1 MAVSRTNTLAQTL
14 NFFLTTHLGFQVA
27 TCQYREEIEGKTY
40 SDNAPK
46 PLHPTTHPDNL
57 LFLLFLPASSSYPP
71 PPPPLSPQ
79 SSPFLP
85 SSSQYSLQTPFHIA
99 NNSHVPL
106 FRAKKLVN
114 STCSLP
120 HFGRSER
127 KRRKRKKSRKRKK
140 KRIFDSNLVNLGI
153 ILIFD

>member
-1 MAVSRTNTLAQTL
+1 MAVSRILMLAQTL
-14 NFFLTTHLGFQVA
+14 NFFLQPTLIFRFPHVSIE
-27 TCQYREEIEGKTY
+27 RRIEGRTY

-46 PLHPTTHPDNL
+46 PPHPTTHPDDL
-57 LFLLFLPASSSYPP
+57 LLLPASSSDSSPDPP

-79 SSPFLP
+79 SSLSLP

-114 STCSLP
+114 STCSLR
-120 HFGRSER
+120 HFDWAER
-127 KRRKRKKSRKRKK
+127 K
-140 KRIFDSNLVNLGI
+140 KRIFDSNLVNRGI